1 MPAFRC
7 YLEGI
12 KAKLIILSAAS
23 LILLGSTGCT
33 AISEGIFVGE
43 RTERTAIPFKQSYYI
58 ETNENGRVIYQ
69 LSEKGKVAYTERELR
84 YKAHMQARFAR
95 RNISKPF
102 THLVDCSASII
113 TLPIQ
118 GGLGRMIG
126 ESKKPISPYFP

>member
-1 MPAFRC
+1 M
-7 YLEGI
+7 
-12 KAKLIILSAAS
+12 KAKLIILSGAS
-23 LILLGSTGCT
+23 LVLLGGTGCT

-43 RTERTAIPFKQSYYI
+43 RTERTTIPFKQSHYI
-58 ETNENGRVIYQ
+58 ESNENGWMVYR
-69 LSEKGKVAYTERELR
+69 LSEKGKAAYVERELR
-84 YKAHMQARFAR
+84 YKAHMQDRLAR